1 MSTIFLASILMFIT
15 ENMDNAEKY
24 KTSSMGFFFAYLS
37 VWTLI
42 MNFNL
47 FLKSTLLNKH
57 FQLLIPNF
65 VDNIACS
72 MESLNQS
79 VTWKYFPDLEN
90 LGFFP

>member
-1 MSTIFLASILMFIT
+1 
-15 ENMDNAEKY
+15 
-24 KTSSMGFFFAYLS
+24 
-37 VWTLI
+37 

-72 MESLNQS
+72 MESLTQS
-79 VTWKYFPDLEN
+79 VTWKYFPDLGN
-90 LGFFP
+90 LGFSLKINAFLKIIFKFKFAL